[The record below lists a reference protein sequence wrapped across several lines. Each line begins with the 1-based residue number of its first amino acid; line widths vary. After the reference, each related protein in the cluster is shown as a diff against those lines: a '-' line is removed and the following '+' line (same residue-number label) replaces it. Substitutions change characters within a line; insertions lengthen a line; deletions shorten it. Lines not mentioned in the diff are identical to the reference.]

1 MQITKI
7 ITDETLKELRAHG
20 TEEFPFQYNREEI
33 RQFDEEK
40 IEWHWHREFEF
51 VKVMHGIVSCL
62 IGNKQI
68 RLEEGEGLF
77 INTRVVHSIENCQ
90 DGVISNILF
99 SPDLIAAETSIIYEK
114 YIRDFIES
122 DCSHIVLRRGANW
135 QEQALSKLDDI
146 FGACTSKTLCE
157 LDLHIRICD
166 LWMLLCTHRE
176 ALVKMEKLGISLR
189 SQSRLRKMMRYI
201 ETNYSEKL
209 YLEDIAQAANI
220 SKSEA
225 TRCFQMG
232 MQISPVEYLNQYR
245 MYQAK
250 IQLETT
256 EDSIVHIA
264 VSAGYDNSS
273 YFARIFKRTFGIT
286 PRELRR
292 TMEKTEENGGVR

>member
-20 TEEFPFQYNREEI
+20 TEEFPFQYNWEEEQ
-33 RQFDEEK
+33 QFDEEK

-51 VKVMHGIVSCL
+51 VKVMHGIVFCL

-77 INTRVVHSIENCQ
+77 INTRVVHRIENCQ
-90 DGVISNILF
+90 NGVISNILF

-122 DCSHIVLRRGANW
+122 DCSHIVLRPDMEW
-135 QEQALSKLDDI
+135 QEQALGKLDDI
-146 FGACTSKTLCE
+146 FKTCSSKKLCE
-157 LDLHIRICD
+157 LDMHIRICD
-166 LWMLLCTHRE
+166 LWMLLCSHRE

-225 TRCFQMG
+225 IRCFQMG

-245 MYQAK
+245 LYQAK
-250 IQLETT
+250 IELETT
-256 EDSIVHIA
+256 EDSIIHIA
-264 VSAGYDNSS
+264 VGAGYDNSS
-273 YFARIFKRTFGIT
+273 YFTRIFKRTYGIT

-292 TMEKTEENGGVR
+292 KSGKTEEHVCSC